1 MKSHIQNSK
10 NHFSGIMW

>member
-1 MKSHIQNSK
+1 MKSHIQYSK